1 MCTKFV
7 SDGAIHS
14 HYSPYDSAYEAFT
27 NYMNVLSDFIVRVK
41 EQYPDT
47 IENEELNSLITTIR
61 NQASEID
68 VLKKEL
74 KIAKEERAAKKVTAQ
89 PSKPTARRAAV
100 KKV

>member
-1 MCTKFV
+1 
-7 SDGAIHS
+7 
-14 HYSPYDSAYEAFT
+14 
-27 NYMNVLSDFIVRVK
+27 MNVLSDFIVRVK

>member
-1 MCTKFV
+1 
-7 SDGAIHS
+7 
-14 HYSPYDSAYEAFT
+14 
-27 NYMNVLSDFIVRVK
+27 MNVLSDFIVRVK

-47 IENEELNSLITTIR
+47 IENEELNSLITIIR

-74 KIAKEERAAKKVTAQ
+74 KIAKEMRVAPKAAAQ
-89 PSKPTARRAAV
+89 PSKPTARRTAV

>member
-1 MCTKFV
+1 
-7 SDGAIHS
+7 
-14 HYSPYDSAYEAFT
+14 
-27 NYMNVLSDFIVRVK
+27 MNVLSDFIVRVK

-74 KIAKEERAAKKVTAQ
+74 KIAKEERAAKIVTVQ